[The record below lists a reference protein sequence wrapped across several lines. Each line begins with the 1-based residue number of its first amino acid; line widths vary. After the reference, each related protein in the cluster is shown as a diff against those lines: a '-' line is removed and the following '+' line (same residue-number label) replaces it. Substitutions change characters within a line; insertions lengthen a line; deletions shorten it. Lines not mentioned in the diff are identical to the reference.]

1 VSVRRNLVQAKAVAN
16 TLVDVSKP
24 GDFLLARLLPLLATT
39 TACGFDVARS
49 FPHKAATMMP
59 AATSDLARRRKPRT
73 TAALEELLQR
83 IEGEYREMPGLS
95 VTAPQAE
102 RLWGL
107 DSTTCAFLLMTLIR
121 LGILKRTASGTYI
134 RG

>member
-1 VSVRRNLVQAKAVAN
+1 
-16 TLVDVSKP
+16 
-24 GDFLLARLLPLLATT
+24 
-39 TACGFDVARS
+39 
-49 FPHKAATMMP
+49 MMS
-59 AATSDLARRRKPRT
+59 AATSEPARRRKPHT
-73 TAALEELLQR
+73 TAALHELLQR

-107 DSTTCAFLLMTLIR
+107 NSTTCAFVLMTLIQR
-121 LGILKRTASGTYI
+121 GVLRRTPSGTYV